1 MIDDSI
7 RIRLNQFIL
16 AYERQCAELEF
27 ERQNIKQNVMLSIIE
42 KRNND
47 KKNIEQLERS
57 GIRPQIKGANL
68 ASSK

>member
-47 KKNIEQLERS
+47 KKNI
-57 GIRPQIKGANL
+57 
-68 ASSK
+68 